1 MRNEK
6 TKYVSRL
13 YAQSSIEKFKE
24 FRISLSANLFLM
36 TSAPL
41 KYTNIM
47 YLYYIFYVSNNRV
60 FARSNLRPFLSS
72 LISISLLILDDHDI
86 EHECETLMTHHDGF
100 Q

>member
-13 YAQSSIEKFKE
+13 NAQSIEKFKE
-24 FRISLSANLFLM
+24 FRISLSANLLFM

-47 YLYYIFYVSNNRV
+47 YIISSMYLTIGFLQDQIFDL
-60 FARSNLRPFLSS
+60 F
-72 LISISLLILDDHDI
+72 
-86 EHECETLMTHHDGF
+86 
-100 Q
+100 